1 MFAPVLCRLWSVRLA
16 RFLIIA
22 AVSLGVL
29 RRIGRRKPV
38 EGCDWDRDGE
48 CELQSLGLLGA
59 ESDHF
64 VEVSRAVRG
73 AASVRGNL
81 LDYKVGGRFK

>member
-1 MFAPVLCRLWSVRLA
+1 MRLA

-29 RRIGRRKPV
+29 RRTGRLKPV
-38 EGCDWDRDGE
+38 EGCDWDRNRE
-48 CELQSLGLLGA
+48 CELQSLGLLGT

-64 VEVSRAVRG
+64 VEVSRADRG
-73 AASVRGNL
+73 TASVRGNL